1 MWNAIWRILTWTGS
15 KVAQFTLSKQLIDLL
30 VQRTCKFQD
39 LKSKSRFWSVT
50 PENRWSQMSQISFS
64 EALEFAVWGWLEWK
78 YAPLNGAVCEGLILN
93 WETQL
98 CLTPREQKSRALLYL
113 CPTSRTSR
121 LKTHISVIVLFECT
135 LLPLIYVPVP
145 LCMFTCLYSVSL
157 CHHQRFYI
165 TLSSFYI
172 KLFNICSIY

>member
-1 MWNAIWRILTWTGS
+1 M
-15 KVAQFTLSKQLIDLL
+15 
-30 VQRTCKFQD
+30 
-39 LKSKSRFWSVT
+39 KSNEPNIVFWSLRICSLGMIRMKICSA
-50 PENRWSQMSQISFS
+50 EWSR
-64 EALEFAVWGWLEWK
+64 LCG
-78 YAPLNGAVCEGLILN
+78 GLILN
-93 WETQL
+93 GETQL
-98 CLTPREQKSRALLYL
+98 CLTPREQKSRALFYL